1 MILYHALTDYDK
13 FIDLEKEGLISKY
26 VIEEVIKNEYFDGT
40 SQKIGLFKED
50 ELENIIAK
58 IMPEIR
64 EYVLKHQEEVWTYLD
79 LLKSK
84 SKLFRDEAA
93 SQINLVLNSADDK
106 RDKLH
111 ENWISLSNNPLDEK
125 RAYDEQEECKV
136 ICVDTDN
143 GVENLEIYPRTF
155 SISMK
160 NKSVYYTTVPS
171 YLIAATLNACE
182 YERVMYGIS
191 TIDEILTTKKN
202 RLEQN
207 KEYIDHLMSMYKSG
221 TFEQFLIQEHLGK
234 NRSLRAIS
242 NDNLDRST
250 VNTAW
255 FINDSWDKV
264 IKTYKK
270 KIGLRD

>member
-13 FIDLEKEGLISKY
+13 FIDSEKEGLISKY
-26 VIEEVIKNEYFDGT
+26 VIEEAIKNEYFDGT
-40 SQKIGLFKED
+40 SQKIGLLKED
-50 ELENIIAK
+50 ELENIITE

-93 SQINLVLNSADDK
+93 SQINLILNSADDK

-125 RAYDEQEECKV
+125 RTYDEQEECKV

-143 GVENLEIYPRTF
+143 GVENLEIYPKTF

-160 NKSVYYTTVPS
+160 NKSLYYTTVPS

-191 TIDEILTTKKN
+191 TIDEILTTKKK

-207 KEYIDHLMSMYKSG
+207 EEYINNLMSMYKSG